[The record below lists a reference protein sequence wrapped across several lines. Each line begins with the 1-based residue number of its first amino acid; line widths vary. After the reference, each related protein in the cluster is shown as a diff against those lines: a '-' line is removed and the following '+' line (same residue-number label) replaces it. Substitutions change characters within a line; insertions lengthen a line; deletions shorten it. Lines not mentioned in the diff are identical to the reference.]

1 MRTVHVIDAGNV
13 PAPVNVVGETITI
26 LAGGDQSKPFEV
38 HIQEGV
44 KGGGP
49 PPHFH
54 PWDEAFLVID
64 GQVEV
69 TVEGKATTISPG
81 GYVHIP
87 GGSVHA
93 YKNISPTAKIIG
105 VVSDPRG
112 GQFFAAMDRF
122 KVPEDLP
129 RIFEVAERFGVT
141 FLLPKPG
148 ATSAG

>member
-26 LAGGDQSKPFEV
+26 LAGGDLSKPFEV

-69 TVEGKATTISPG
+69 TVEGKATLSRPVAMCISP
-81 GYVHIP
+81 
-87 GGSVHA
+87 
-93 YKNISPTAKIIG
+93 
-105 VVSDPRG
+105 
-112 GQFFAAMDRF
+112 AARSMRTRTSA
-122 KVPEDLP
+122 LP
-129 RIFEVAERFGVT
+129 R
-141 FLLPKPG
+141 K
-148 ATSAG
+148 